1 MTSSLENSHSFEEE
15 RMEKGNSETFL
26 IIKLQILGKARSL
39 CGIFF
44 PIPRPVFQLI
54 NALNVQQFTTVYHIS
69 AQFNTCDDDDVRD
82 SWKFGV
88 ITSTS
93 MQEYASVA
101 FFPVFSMM
109 HPTQLFI
116 CTGHTQK
123 TKTKISQS
131 FKKCLEIFKLIF
143 ILIFTHDFWRKN

>member
-26 IIKLQILGKARSL
+26 IIKVQILGKARSL

-101 FFPVFSMM
+101 FFPVFFNDASYAALYL
-109 HPTQLFI
+109 HRSYI
-116 CTGHTQK
+116 KNQK
-123 TKTKISQS
+123 QSYDKSSKIRKFFQVKS
-131 FKKCLEIFKLIF
+131 
-143 ILIFTHDFWRKN
+143 ILT